1 MSLAEQ
7 GKAVI
12 ILSSEAPEVQKVCHH
27 IYCMYQG
34 EITARLKGE
43 EATEDEIMSY
53 ATGSKRR
60 PQILANVNTIKQ
72 PNPQTSTTKSRLSW
86 LWSEYSVIIAFLVI
100 FMAAAVMN
108 PRFLDINNQLNIL
121 MQVSIIGIVALG
133 MTVVMLSGGIDLSV
147 GSVLVFVG
155 VISVLAMNATGS
167 IFVAILTALVVG
179 SFAGFLNGLM
189 VAKGRIASFI
199 ATLGMMAAARSI
211 ALYIAEG
218 GSISGEVSG
227 FTAIANSNLWIF
239 DFPVIIFF
247 VMTALVYV
255 LMHKTRF
262 GRYVY
267 ALGSNEKAALLSAI
281 RVDRVKIGIYSL
293 VGLLVSVAAIIETS
307 RLNSISSS
315 SSGVQYELDA
325 IAAVIIG
332 GTRMTGGRG
341 KIMGTFFGVL
351 ILGILN
357 NMMNL
362 MNVSPH
368 LQGFVK
374 GLIIIIAVVF
384 QKRE

>member
-1 MSLAEQ
+1 M
-7 GKAVI
+7 
-12 ILSSEAPEVQKVCHH
+12 
-27 IYCMYQG
+27 
-34 EITARLKGE
+34 
-43 EATEDEIMSY
+43 
-53 ATGSKRR
+53 
-60 PQILANVNTIKQ
+60 ANVNTIKQ
-72 PNPQTSTTKSRLSW
+72 PNQQTSTTKGRLSW

-100 FMAAAVMN
+100 FIAAAIMN

-155 VISVLAMNATGS
+155 VITVLALNATGS
-167 IFVAILTALVVG
+167 ILVAILTALVVG

-218 GSISGEVSG
+218 GSISGEVSS
-227 FTAIANSNLWIF
+227 FTAIANSDLWIF

-247 VMTALVYV
+247 AMTALVYI

-281 RVDRVKIGIYSL
+281 RVDRVKMGVYTL

>member
-1 MSLAEQ
+1 MANINVKE
-7 GKAVI
+7 
-12 ILSSEAPEVQKVCHH
+12 
-27 IYCMYQG
+27 YQR
-34 EITARLKGE
+34 ETH
-43 EATEDEIMSY
+43 
-53 ATGSKRR
+53 
-60 PQILANVNTIKQ
+60 
-72 PNPQTSTTKSRLSW
+72 TTKSRLSW
-86 LWSEYSVIIAFLVI
+86 LWSEYSVIIAFIILFI
-100 FMAAAVMN
+100 GSSLLN

-121 MQVSIIGIVALG
+121 MQVSIIGIIAMG

-147 GSVLVFVG
+147 GSVLALAG
-155 VISVLAMNATGS
+155 VISVLALNASGS
-167 IFVAILTALVVG
+167 VLIGILTALLVG

-199 ATLGMMAAARSI
+199 ATLGMMAGARSI
-211 ALYIAEG
+211 ALYIADG
-218 GSISGEVSG
+218 GSVSGEVTG
-227 FTAIANSNLWIF
+227 FTAIANSDIWLF
-239 DFPVIIFF
+239 DVPVIIFF
-247 VMTALVYV
+247 AMTALIFV

-281 RVDRVKIGIYSL
+281 RVDRMKIGVYTLIGTL
-293 VGLLVSVAAIIETS
+293 VGVAAVIETS

-315 SSGVQYELDA
+315 SSGAQYELDA

-341 KIMGTFFGVL
+341 KIIGTLFGVL

>member
-1 MSLAEQ
+1 MANAQL
-7 GKAVI
+7 KAN
-12 ILSSEAPEVQKVCHH
+12 
-27 IYCMYQG
+27 
-34 EITARLKGE
+34 
-43 EATEDEIMSY
+43 
-53 ATGSKRR
+53 TGDIKT
-60 PQILANVNTIKQ
+60 NTQ
-72 PNPQTSTTKSRLSW
+72 SRLSW
-86 LWSEYSVIIAFLVI
+86 LWSEYSVIIAFLII
-100 FMAAAVMN
+100 FIAASIMS
-108 PRFLDINNQLNIL
+108 PRFLDLNNQLNIL
-121 MQVSIIGIVALG
+121 MQVSIIGIISLG
-133 MTVVMLSGGIDLSV
+133 MTIVMLSGGIDLSV
-147 GSVLVFVG
+147 GSVLVLVG
-155 VISVLAMNATGS
+155 VVTVLALNATGS
-167 IFVAILTALVVG
+167 IFIAILTAFAVG
-179 SFAGFLNGLM
+179 ALAGLMNGLM
-189 VAKGRIASFI
+189 VAKGKIASFI

-218 GSISGEVSG
+218 GSVSGEVSG
-227 FTAIANSNLWIF
+227 FTAIANSDLWIF
-239 DFPVIIFF
+239 DYPVIIFLI
-247 VMTALVYV
+247 MTVLVFI

-281 RVDRVKIGIYSL
+281 RVDRIKIGVYTL
-293 VGLLVSVAAIIETS
+293 TGLLVSVAAIIETS

-341 KIMGTFFGVL
+341 KIIGTFFGVL

-374 GLIIIIAVVF
+374 GLIIIVAVVF
-384 QKRE
+384 QKKE

>member
-1 MSLAEQ
+1 MANTKMVKEQKPQMS
-7 GKAVI
+7 
-12 ILSSEAPEVQKVCHH
+12 
-27 IYCMYQG
+27 
-34 EITARLKGE
+34 
-43 EATEDEIMSY
+43 
-53 ATGSKRR
+53 
-60 PQILANVNTIKQ
+60 TIKG
-72 PNPQTSTTKSRLSW
+72 RLSW
-86 LWSEYSVIIAFLVI
+86 LWSEYSVIIAFIII
-100 FMAAAVMN
+100 FIAASVLS
-108 PRFLDINNQLNIL
+108 PRFLDMNNQLNIL

-133 MTVVMLSGGIDLSV
+133 MTIVMLSGGIDLSV
-147 GSVLVFVG
+147 GSVLVLVG
-155 VISVLAMNATGS
+155 VVTVLALNATGS
-167 IFVAILTALVVG
+167 IWIALLTAFIVG
-179 SFAGFLNGLM
+179 SFAGFLNGVM

-227 FTAIANSNLWIF
+227 FTAIANNNLWIF
-239 DFPVIIFF
+239 DYPILIFLI
-247 VMTALVYV
+247 MTILVYI

-262 GRYVY
+262 GRHVY
-267 ALGSNEKAALLSAI
+267 AIGSNEKAALLSAI
-281 RVDRVKIGIYSL
+281 RVDRIKIGVYSL
-293 VGLLVSVAAIIETS
+293 AGLLVSIAAIIETS

-341 KIMGTFFGVL
+341 KIIGTFFGVL

>member
-1 MSLAEQ
+1 MANIDAKEYKPQ
-7 GKAVI
+7 G
-12 ILSSEAPEVQKVCHH
+12 S
-27 IYCMYQG
+27 
-34 EITARLKGE
+34 TA
-43 EATEDEIMSY
+43 
-53 ATGSKRR
+53 
-60 PQILANVNTIKQ
+60 
-72 PNPQTSTTKSRLSW
+72 KSRLSW
-86 LWSEYSVIIAFLVI
+86 LWSEYSVIIAFVI
-100 FMAAAVMN
+100 IFIASSIMN
-108 PRFLDINNQLNIL
+108 PRFLDMNNQLNIL
-121 MQVSIIGIVALG
+121 MQVSIIGIIAMG

-147 GSVLVFVG
+147 GSVLALAG
-155 VISVLAMNATGS
+155 VISVLALNASGS
-167 IFVAILTALVVG
+167 ILVGVFTALLVG
-179 SFAGFLNGLM
+179 SFAGFSNGLM

-199 ATLGMMAAARSI
+199 ATLGMMAGARSI
-211 ALYIAEG
+211 ALYIADG
-218 GSISGEVSG
+218 GSVSGEVTG
-227 FTAIANSNLWIF
+227 FTAIANSDFWIF
-239 DFPVIIFF
+239 DVPVLIFIA
-247 VMTALVYV
+247 MTALVFI
-255 LMHKTRF
+255 LTHKTRF

-281 RVDRVKIGIYSL
+281 RVDRIKIGVYTLIGTL
-293 VGLLVSVAAIIETS
+293 VGVAAVIETS

-315 SSGVQYELDA
+315 SSGAQYELDA

-341 KIMGTFFGVL
+341 KIIGTLFGVL

>member
-1 MSLAEQ
+1 
-7 GKAVI
+7 
-12 ILSSEAPEVQKVCHH
+12 
-27 IYCMYQG
+27 
-34 EITARLKGE
+34 
-43 EATEDEIMSY
+43 
-53 ATGSKRR
+53 
-60 PQILANVNTIKQ
+60 LANVNVKGYERETH
-72 PNPQTSTTKSRLSW
+72 TTKSRLSW
-86 LWSEYSVIIAFLVI
+86 LWAEYSVFIAFIILFIGSSVL
-100 FMAAAVMN
+100 N

-121 MQVSIIGIVALG
+121 MQVSIIGIIAMG

-147 GSVLVFVG
+147 GSVLALAG
-155 VISVLAMNATGS
+155 VISVLALNASGS
-167 IFVAILTALVVG
+167 VLVGVLTALLVG

-199 ATLGMMAAARSI
+199 ATLGMMAGARSI
-211 ALYIAEG
+211 ALYIADG
-218 GSISGEVSG
+218 GSVSGEVTG
-227 FTAIANSNLWIF
+227 FTAIANSDIWIF
-239 DFPVIIFF
+239 DVPVLIFF
-247 VMTALVYV
+247 AMTALVFV
-255 LMHKTRF
+255 LMHNTRF

-281 RVDRVKIGIYSL
+281 RVDRMKIGVYTLIGTL
-293 VGLLVSVAAIIETS
+293 VGVAAVIETS

-315 SSGVQYELDA
+315 SSGAQYELDA

-341 KIMGTFFGVL
+341 KIIGTLFGVL

>member
-1 MSLAEQ
+1 MANIDAKEYKPHGS
-7 GKAVI
+7 
-12 ILSSEAPEVQKVCHH
+12 
-27 IYCMYQG
+27 
-34 EITARLKGE
+34 TA
-43 EATEDEIMSY
+43 
-53 ATGSKRR
+53 
-60 PQILANVNTIKQ
+60 
-72 PNPQTSTTKSRLSW
+72 KSRFSW
-86 LWSEYSVIIAFLVI
+86 LWSEYSVIIAFVI
-100 FMAAAVMN
+100 IFIASSIMN
-108 PRFLDINNQLNIL
+108 PRFLEMNNQLNIL
-121 MQVSIIGIVALG
+121 MQVSIIGIIAMG

-147 GSVLVFVG
+147 GSVLALAG
-155 VISVLAMNATGS
+155 VISVLALNASGS
-167 IFVAILTALVVG
+167 ILVGVFTALLVG

-199 ATLGMMAAARSI
+199 ATLGMMAGARSI
-211 ALYIAEG
+211 ALYIADG
-218 GSISGEVSG
+218 GSVSGEVTG
-227 FTAIANSNLWIF
+227 FTAIANSDFWIF
-239 DFPVIIFF
+239 DVPVLIFIA
-247 VMTALVYV
+247 MTALVFI

-281 RVDRVKIGIYSL
+281 RVDRIKIGVYTLIGML
-293 VGLLVSVAAIIETS
+293 VGVAAVIETS

-315 SSGVQYELDA
+315 SSGAQYELDA

-341 KIMGTFFGVL
+341 KIIGTLFGVL

>member
-1 MSLAEQ
+1 MQ
-7 GKAVI
+7 R
-12 ILSSEAPEVQKVCHH
+12 VQKR
-27 IYCMYQG
+27 
-34 EITARLKGE
+34 RLR
-43 EATEDEIMSY
+43 T
-53 ATGSKRR
+53 
-60 PQILANVNTIKQ
+60 LANVGLKEQ
-72 PNPQTSTTKSRLSW
+72 QTSTTRSRLSW
-86 LWSEYSVIIAFLVI
+86 LWSEYSVIIAFLLIYIV
-100 FMAAAVMN
+100 AAIMN
-108 PRFLDINNQLNIL
+108 PRFIDINNQLNIL
-121 MQVSIIGIVALG
+121 MQVSIIGIIALG

-147 GSVLVFVG
+147 GSVLAFVG
-155 VISVLAMNATGS
+155 VMTVLALNTSGS
-167 IFVAILTALVVG
+167 ILVAIVTALVAG
-179 SFAGFLNGLM
+179 AFAGCLNGIM
-189 VAKGRIASFI
+189 VAKGRIAPFI
-199 ATLGMMAAARSI
+199 ATLGMMAGARSI
-211 ALYIAEG
+211 ALYITKG

-227 FTAIANSNLWIF
+227 FTAIANSDLWII
-239 DFPVIIFF
+239 DYPIIIFLI
-247 VMTALVYV
+247 MTVLVYI

-267 ALGSNEKAALLSAI
+267 ALGSNEKAALLSGI
-281 RVDRVKIGIYSL
+281 RVDRVKIGVYSL
-293 VGLLVSVAAIIETS
+293 LGLLVSVAAIIETS

-341 KIMGTFFGVL
+341 KIIGTFFGIL

-362 MNVSPH
+362 MNVSPY

>member
-1 MSLAEQ
+1 M
-7 GKAVI
+7 
-12 ILSSEAPEVQKVCHH
+12 
-27 IYCMYQG
+27 
-34 EITARLKGE
+34 
-43 EATEDEIMSY
+43 
-53 ATGSKRR
+53 
-60 PQILANVNTIKQ
+60 ANVNIKEYE
-72 PNPQTSTTKSRLSW
+72 PQASTTKSRLSW
-86 LWSEYSVIIAFLVI
+86 LWSEYSVIIAFIII
-100 FMAAAVMN
+100 FIASSIMN
-108 PRFLDINNQLNIL
+108 PRFLDMNNQLNIL
-121 MQVSIIGIVALG
+121 MQVSIIGIVAMG

-147 GSVLVFVG
+147 GSVLALVG
-155 VISVLAMNATGS
+155 VISVLSLNASGS
-167 IFVAILTALVVG
+167 ILIAIFTALLVG
-179 SFAGFLNGLM
+179 AFAGFLNGLM

-218 GSISGEVSG
+218 GSVSGEVAG
-227 FTAIANSNLWIF
+227 FTAIANNNLWIF
-239 DFPVIIFF
+239 DYPVIIFLA
-247 VMTALVYV
+247 MTALVYI

-281 RVDRVKIGIYSL
+281 RVDRIKIGVYTLTGML
-293 VGLLVSVAAIIETS
+293 VGVAAIIETS

-341 KIMGTFFGVL
+341 KIIGTLFGVL

>member
-1 MSLAEQ
+1 M
-7 GKAVI
+7 
-12 ILSSEAPEVQKVCHH
+12 
-27 IYCMYQG
+27 
-34 EITARLKGE
+34 
-43 EATEDEIMSY
+43 
-53 ATGSKRR
+53 
-60 PQILANVNTIKQ
+60 ANVDVKEYQRETH
-72 PNPQTSTTKSRLSW
+72 TTKSRLSW
-86 LWSEYSVIIAFLVI
+86 LWSEYSVIIAFIILFI
-100 FMAAAVMN
+100 GSSILN
-108 PRFLDINNQLNIL
+108 PRFLDMNNQLNIL
-121 MQVSIIGIVALG
+121 MQVSIIGIIAMG

-147 GSVLVFVG
+147 GSVLALAG
-155 VISVLAMNATGS
+155 VISVLALNASGS
-167 IFVAILTALVVG
+167 ILVGVFTALLVG

-199 ATLGMMAAARSI
+199 ATLGMMAGARSI
-211 ALYIAEG
+211 ALYIANG
-218 GSISGEVSG
+218 GSVSGEVSG
-227 FTAIANSNLWIF
+227 FTMIANSDLWIF
-239 DFPVIIFF
+239 DVPVLIFF
-247 VMTALVYV
+247 AMTALVFV

-281 RVDRVKIGIYSL
+281 RVDRMKIGVYTLIGTL
-293 VGLLVSVAAIIETS
+293 VGVAAVIETS

-315 SSGVQYELDA
+315 SSGSQYELDA

-341 KIMGTFFGVL
+341 KIIGTLFGVL

-362 MNVSPH
+362 TNVSPH

>member
-1 MSLAEQ
+1 MTNANIKEY
-7 GKAVI
+7 
-12 ILSSEAPEVQKVCHH
+12 E
-27 IYCMYQG
+27 
-34 EITARLKGE
+34 
-43 EATEDEIMSY
+43 
-53 ATGSKRR
+53 
-60 PQILANVNTIKQ
+60 PQ
-72 PNPQTSTTKSRLSW
+72 PSTMKSRLAW
-86 LWSEYSVIIAFLVI
+86 LWSEYSVIIAFVLI
-100 FMAAAVMN
+100 FIASSILN
-108 PRFLDINNQLNIL
+108 PRFLDMNNQLNIL
-121 MQVSIIGIVALG
+121 MQVSIIGIIAMG

-147 GSVLVFVG
+147 GSVLALVG
-155 VISVLAMNATGS
+155 VISVLSLNASGS
-167 IFVAILTALVVG
+167 ILIAVFTALLVG
-179 SFAGFLNGLM
+179 AFVGFLNGLM

-218 GSISGEVSG
+218 GSVSGEVSG
-227 FTAIANSNLWIF
+227 FTAIANNNLWIF
-239 DFPVIIFF
+239 DYPVIIFLA
-247 VMTALVYV
+247 MTALVYV
-255 LMHKTRF
+255 LMHKMRF

-281 RVDRVKIGIYSL
+281 RVDRIKIGVYTL
-293 VGLLVSVAAIIETS
+293 TGLLVGVAAIIETS

-341 KIMGTFFGVL
+341 KIIGTLFGVL

>member
-1 MSLAEQ
+1 MADTNSLKEQ
-7 GKAVI
+7 K
-12 ILSSEAPEVQKVCHH
+12 
-27 IYCMYQG
+27 
-34 EITARLKGE
+34 
-43 EATEDEIMSY
+43 
-53 ATGSKRR
+53 
-60 PQILANVNTIKQ
+60 PQI
-72 PNPQTSTTKSRLSW
+72 STVKGKLSW
-86 LWSEYSVIIAFLVI
+86 LWSEYSVIIAFIII
-100 FMAAAVMN
+100 FIAASVLS
-108 PRFLDINNQLNIL
+108 PRFLDMNNQLNIL

-133 MTVVMLSGGIDLSV
+133 MTIVMLSGGIDLSV
-147 GSVLVFVG
+147 GSVLVLVG
-155 VISVLAMNATGS
+155 VVTVLALNATGS
-167 IFVAILTALVVG
+167 IWIALITAFIVG
-179 SFAGFLNGLM
+179 SFAGFLNGIM

-227 FTAIANSNLWIF
+227 FTAIANNNLWIF
-239 DFPVIIFF
+239 DYPIIIFLI
-247 VMTALVYV
+247 MTILVYI

-262 GRYVY
+262 GRHVY
-267 ALGSNEKAALLSAI
+267 AIGSNEKAALLSAI
-281 RVDRVKIGIYSL
+281 RVDRIKIGVYSL
-293 VGLLVSVAAIIETS
+293 AGLLVSIAAIIETS

-341 KIMGTFFGVL
+341 KIIGTFFGVL

>member
-1 MSLAEQ
+1 MS
-7 GKAVI
+7 
-12 ILSSEAPEVQKVCHH
+12 
-27 IYCMYQG
+27 
-34 EITARLKGE
+34 
-43 EATEDEIMSY
+43 
-53 ATGSKRR
+53 
-60 PQILANVNTIKQ
+60 
-72 PNPQTSTTKSRLSW
+72 
-86 LWSEYSVIIAFLVI
+86 
-100 FMAAAVMN
+100 
-108 PRFLDINNQLNIL
+108 PRFLDLNNQMNIL
-121 MQVSIIGIVALG
+121 MQVSIIGIISLG

-147 GSVLVFVG
+147 GSVLALVG
-155 VISVLAMNATGS
+155 VITVIALNATGN
-167 IFVAILTALVVG
+167 IVIAILTAFIVG
-179 SFAGFLNGLM
+179 SFVGLLNGLM

-211 ALYIAEG
+211 ALYIADG
-218 GSISGEVSG
+218 GSISGEISG
-227 FTAIANSNLWIF
+227 FTAIANSDLWII
-239 DFPVIIFF
+239 DYPIIIFLLMTVF
-247 VMTALVYV
+247 VYM

-281 RVDRVKIGIYSL
+281 HVDRVKLGVYSL
-293 VGLLVSVAAIIETS
+293 AGLLVSVSAIIETS

-315 SSGVQYELDA
+315 SSGMAYELDA

-341 KIMGTFFGVL
+341 KIIGTFFGVL

-374 GLIIIIAVVF
+374 GLIIIIAVLF

>member
-1 MSLAEQ
+1 MQQA
-7 GKAVI
+7 
-12 ILSSEAPEVQKVCHH
+12 QK
-27 IYCMYQG
+27 G
-34 EITARLKGE
+34 
-43 EATEDEIMSY
+43 
-53 ATGSKRR
+53 R
-60 PQILANVNTIKQ
+60 PKKLANLEFKQ
-72 PNPQTSTTKSRLSW
+72 YNQQASNTKSRLSW
-86 LWSEYSVIIAFLVI
+86 LWSEYSVIIAFLLI
-100 FMAAAVMN
+100 FVTASIMN

-147 GSVLVFVG
+147 GSVLVLVG
-155 VISVLAMNATGS
+155 VISVLALNASGS
-167 IFVAILTALVVG
+167 ILVAVLTALLVG
-179 SFAGFLNGLM
+179 SSAGFLNGLM

-211 ALYIAEG
+211 ALYIADG

-227 FTAIANSNLWIF
+227 FTAIANSDLWLIDYPIF
-239 DFPVIIFF
+239 IFLI
-247 VMTALVYV
+247 MTALVYT

-281 RVDRVKIGIYSL
+281 RVDRVKLGVYSL
-293 VGLLVSVAAIIETS
+293 AGLLVSVAAIIETS

-332 GTRMTGGRG
+332 GTRMTGGKG
-341 KIMGTFFGVL
+341 KIIGTFFGVL

-374 GLIIIIAVVF
+374 GLIIIVAVVF

>member
-1 MSLAEQ
+1 MKLADTNSLKEQ
-7 GKAVI
+7 K
-12 ILSSEAPEVQKVCHH
+12 
-27 IYCMYQG
+27 
-34 EITARLKGE
+34 
-43 EATEDEIMSY
+43 
-53 ATGSKRR
+53 
-60 PQILANVNTIKQ
+60 PQI
-72 PNPQTSTTKSRLSW
+72 STVRGKLSW
-86 LWSEYSVIIAFLVI
+86 LWSEYSVIIAFIII
-100 FMAAAVMN
+100 FIAASVLS
-108 PRFLDINNQLNIL
+108 PRFLDMNNQLNIL

-133 MTVVMLSGGIDLSV
+133 MTIVMLSGGIDLSV
-147 GSVLVFVG
+147 GSVLVLVG
-155 VISVLAMNATGS
+155 VVTVLALNATGS
-167 IFVAILTALVVG
+167 IWIAIITAFIVG
-179 SFAGFLNGLM
+179 SFAGFLNGIM

-227 FTAIANSNLWIF
+227 FTAIANNNLWIF
-239 DFPVIIFF
+239 DYPIIIFLI
-247 VMTALVYV
+247 MTILVYI

-262 GRYVY
+262 GRHVY
-267 ALGSNEKAALLSAI
+267 AIGSNEKAALLSAI
-281 RVDRVKIGIYSL
+281 RVDRIKIGVYSL
-293 VGLLVSVAAIIETS
+293 AGLLVSIAAIIETS

-341 KIMGTFFGVL
+341 KIIGTFFGVL

>member
-1 MSLAEQ
+1 MANTEL
-7 GKAVI
+7 KA
-12 ILSSEAPEVQKVCHH
+12 SQQPK
-27 IYCMYQG
+27 
-34 EITARLKGE
+34 
-43 EATEDEIMSY
+43 EATSN
-53 ATGSKRR
+53 R
-60 PQILANVNTIKQ
+60 
-72 PNPQTSTTKSRLSW
+72 SRLGW
-86 LWSEYSVIIAFLVI
+86 LWSEYSVIIAFLII
-100 FMAAAVMN
+100 FIAASIMN
-108 PRFLDINNQLNIL
+108 PRFLDVNNQLNIL
-121 MQVSIIGIVALG
+121 MQVSIIGIVSLG

-147 GSVLVFVG
+147 GSVLALVG
-155 VISVLAMNATGS
+155 VVTVIALNATGS
-167 IFVAILTALVVG
+167 IIVAILVAFVVG
-179 SFAGFLNGLM
+179 SFMGLLNGLM
-189 VAKGRIASFI
+189 VAKGKIASFI

-211 ALYIAEG
+211 ALYIADG

-227 FTAIANSNLWIF
+227 FAAIANSSLWVI
-239 DFPVIIFF
+239 DYPIIIFLI
-247 VMTALVYV
+247 MTFLVYV

-267 ALGSNEKAALLSAI
+267 AIGSNEKAALLSAI
-281 RVDRVKIGIYSL
+281 RVDRVKLGVYSL
-293 VGLLVSVAAIIETS
+293 AGLLVSIAAVIETS

-315 SSGVQYELDA
+315 SSGMAYELDA

-341 KIMGTFFGVL
+341 KVVGTLFGVL

-374 GLIIIIAVVF
+374 GLIIIVAVVF

>member
-1 MSLAEQ
+1 MADTNSLKEQ
-7 GKAVI
+7 KTQISTVKGK
-12 ILSSEAPEVQKVCHH
+12 
-27 IYCMYQG
+27 
-34 EITARLKGE
+34 
-43 EATEDEIMSY
+43 
-53 ATGSKRR
+53 
-60 PQILANVNTIKQ
+60 
-72 PNPQTSTTKSRLSW
+72 LSW
-86 LWSEYSVIIAFLVI
+86 LWSEYSVIIAFIII
-100 FMAAAVMN
+100 FIAASVLS
-108 PRFLDINNQLNIL
+108 PRFLDMNNQLNIL

-133 MTVVMLSGGIDLSV
+133 MTIVMLSGGIDLSV
-147 GSVLVFVG
+147 GSVLVLVG
-155 VISVLAMNATGS
+155 VVTVLALNATGS
-167 IFVAILTALVVG
+167 IWIALITAFIVG
-179 SFAGFLNGLM
+179 SFAGFLNGIM

-227 FTAIANSNLWIF
+227 FTAIANNNLWIF
-239 DFPVIIFF
+239 DYPIIIFLI
-247 VMTALVYV
+247 MTILVYI

-262 GRYVY
+262 GRHVY
-267 ALGSNEKAALLSAI
+267 AIGSNEKAALLSAI
-281 RVDRVKIGIYSL
+281 RVDRIKIGVYSL
-293 VGLLVSVAAIIETS
+293 AGLLVSIAAIIETS

-341 KIMGTFFGVL
+341 KIIGTFFGVL

>member
-1 MSLAEQ
+1 MGNTEMQ
-7 GKAVI
+7 PKQNNRQE
-12 ILSSEAPEVQKVCHH
+12 SSGFKEK
-27 IYCMYQG
+27 
-34 EITARLKGE
+34 
-43 EATEDEIMSY
+43 
-53 ATGSKRR
+53 
-60 PQILANVNTIKQ
+60 
-72 PNPQTSTTKSRLSW
+72 LSW
-86 LWSEYSVIIAFLVI
+86 LWSDYSVIIAFLII
-100 FMAAAVMN
+100 FIAASFMS
-108 PRFLDINNQLNIL
+108 PRFLDLNNQMNIL
-121 MQVSIIGIVALG
+121 MQVSIIGIIALG

-147 GSVLVFVG
+147 GSVLALVG
-155 VISVLAMNATGS
+155 VIAVIALNATGS
-167 IFVAILTALVVG
+167 IIAAVLTAFIVG
-179 SFAGFLNGLM
+179 SFAGLLNGLM

-211 ALYIAEG
+211 ALYIANG

-227 FTAIANSNLWIF
+227 FSAIANSEFFMI
-239 DFPVIIFF
+239 DYPIIIFIIMTVF
-247 VMTALVYV
+247 VYL

-267 ALGSNEKAALLSAI
+267 AIGSNEKAAMLSGI
-281 RVDRVKIGIYSL
+281 RVDRVKIGVYSL
-293 VGLLVSVAAIIETS
+293 TGLLVSVAATIETS

-315 SSGVQYELDA
+315 SSGASYELDA

-341 KIMGTFFGVL
+341 KIIGTFFGVL

>member
-1 MSLAEQ
+1 M
-7 GKAVI
+7 
-12 ILSSEAPEVQKVCHH
+12 
-27 IYCMYQG
+27 
-34 EITARLKGE
+34 
-43 EATEDEIMSY
+43 
-53 ATGSKRR
+53 
-60 PQILANVNTIKQ
+60 ANVNTIKQ
-72 PNPQTSTTKSRLSW
+72 PNPQTSSTKSRLSW

>member
-1 MSLAEQ
+1 MKLADTNSLKEQ
-7 GKAVI
+7 K
-12 ILSSEAPEVQKVCHH
+12 
-27 IYCMYQG
+27 
-34 EITARLKGE
+34 
-43 EATEDEIMSY
+43 
-53 ATGSKRR
+53 
-60 PQILANVNTIKQ
+60 PQI
-72 PNPQTSTTKSRLSW
+72 STVKGKLSW
-86 LWSEYSVIIAFLVI
+86 LWSEYSVIIAFIII
-100 FMAAAVMN
+100 FIAASVLS
-108 PRFLDINNQLNIL
+108 PRFLDMNNQLNIL

-133 MTVVMLSGGIDLSV
+133 MTIVMLSGGIDLSV
-147 GSVLVFVG
+147 GSVLVLVG
-155 VISVLAMNATGS
+155 VVTVLALNATGS
-167 IFVAILTALVVG
+167 IWIALITAFIVG
-179 SFAGFLNGLM
+179 SFAGFLNGIM

-227 FTAIANSNLWIF
+227 FTAIANNNLWIF
-239 DFPVIIFF
+239 DYPIIIFLI
-247 VMTALVYV
+247 MTILVYI

-262 GRYVY
+262 GRHVY
-267 ALGSNEKAALLSAI
+267 AIGSNEKAALLSAI
-281 RVDRVKIGIYSL
+281 RVDRIKIGVYSL
-293 VGLLVSVAAIIETS
+293 AGLLVSIAAIIETS

-341 KIMGTFFGVL
+341 KIIGTFFGVL

>member
-1 MSLAEQ
+1 MANAQL
-7 GKAVI
+7 KAN
-12 ILSSEAPEVQKVCHH
+12 
-27 IYCMYQG
+27 
-34 EITARLKGE
+34 
-43 EATEDEIMSY
+43 
-53 ATGSKRR
+53 TG
-60 PQILANVNTIKQ
+60 N
-72 PNPQTSTTKSRLSW
+72 TKSNTQGRLSW
-86 LWSEYSVIIAFLVI
+86 LWSEYSVIIAFLII
-100 FMAAAVMN
+100 FVAASIMS
-108 PRFLDINNQLNIL
+108 PRFLDLNNQLNIL
-121 MQVSIIGIVALG
+121 MQVSIIGIVSLG
-133 MTVVMLSGGIDLSV
+133 MTIVMLSGGIDLSV
-147 GSVLVFVG
+147 GSVLVLVG
-155 VISVLAMNATGS
+155 VITVLALNATGS
-167 IFVAILTALVVG
+167 IFVAILTAFAIG

-189 VAKGRIASFI
+189 VAKGKIASFI
-199 ATLGMMAAARSI
+199 ATLGMMAGARSI

-218 GSISGEVSG
+218 GSVSGEVSG
-227 FTAIANSNLWIF
+227 FTAIANSDLWII
-239 DFPVIIFF
+239 DYPIIIFLI
-247 VMTALVYV
+247 MTVLVYI

-281 RVDRVKIGIYSL
+281 RVDRVKIGVYTL
-293 VGLLVSVAAIIETS
+293 TGLLVSIAAIIETS

-341 KIMGTFFGVL
+341 KIIGTFFGVL

-384 QKRE
+384 QKKE

>member
-1 MSLAEQ
+1 MKLADTNSLKEQ
-7 GKAVI
+7 K
-12 ILSSEAPEVQKVCHH
+12 
-27 IYCMYQG
+27 
-34 EITARLKGE
+34 
-43 EATEDEIMSY
+43 
-53 ATGSKRR
+53 
-60 PQILANVNTIKQ
+60 PQISPIKG
-72 PNPQTSTTKSRLSW
+72 KLSW
-86 LWSEYSVIIAFLVI
+86 LWSEYSVIIAFIII
-100 FMAAAVMN
+100 FIAASVLS
-108 PRFLDINNQLNIL
+108 PRFLDMNNQLNIL

-133 MTVVMLSGGIDLSV
+133 MTIVMLSGGIDLSV
-147 GSVLVFVG
+147 GSVLVLVG
-155 VISVLAMNATGS
+155 VVTVLALNATGS
-167 IFVAILTALVVG
+167 IWIAVLTAFIVG
-179 SFAGFLNGLM
+179 SIAGFLNGIM

-227 FTAIANSNLWIF
+227 FTAIANNNLWIF
-239 DFPVIIFF
+239 DYPIIIFLI
-247 VMTALVYV
+247 MTVLVYI

-262 GRYVY
+262 GRHVY
-267 ALGSNEKAALLSAI
+267 AIGSNEKAALLSAI
-281 RVDRVKIGIYSL
+281 RVDRIKIGVYSL
-293 VGLLVSVAAIIETS
+293 AGLLVSIAAIIETS

-341 KIMGTFFGVL
+341 KIIGTFFGVL

>member
-1 MSLAEQ
+1 MANINVKEYQ
-7 GKAVI
+7 P
-12 ILSSEAPEVQKVCHH
+12 EA
-27 IYCMYQG
+27 
-34 EITARLKGE
+34 R
-43 EATEDEIMSY
+43 
-53 ATGSKRR
+53 
-60 PQILANVNTIKQ
+60 
-72 PNPQTSTTKSRLSW
+72 TTKNRLSW
-86 LWSEYSVIIAFLVI
+86 LWAEYSVIIAFIILFIGSSVL
-100 FMAAAVMN
+100 N

-121 MQVSIIGIVALG
+121 MQVSIIGIIAMG

-147 GSVLVFVG
+147 GSVLALAG
-155 VISVLAMNATGS
+155 VISVLALNASGS
-167 IFVAILTALVVG
+167 ILVGVLTALLVG

-199 ATLGMMAAARSI
+199 ATLGMMAGARSI
-211 ALYIAEG
+211 ALYIADG
-218 GSISGEVSG
+218 GSVSGEVSG
-227 FTAIANSNLWIF
+227 FTAIANSDFWIF
-239 DFPVIIFF
+239 DVPVLIFF
-247 VMTALVYV
+247 AMTALVYV
-255 LMHKTRF
+255 LMHKIRF

-281 RVDRVKIGIYSL
+281 RVDRMKIGVYTLIGTL
-293 VGLLVSVAAIIETS
+293 VGVAAVIETS

-315 SSGVQYELDA
+315 SSGAQYELDA

-341 KIMGTFFGVL
+341 KIIGTLFGVL

>member
-1 MSLAEQ
+1 MS
-7 GKAVI
+7 
-12 ILSSEAPEVQKVCHH
+12 
-27 IYCMYQG
+27 
-34 EITARLKGE
+34 
-43 EATEDEIMSY
+43 
-53 ATGSKRR
+53 
-60 PQILANVNTIKQ
+60 
-72 PNPQTSTTKSRLSW
+72 
-86 LWSEYSVIIAFLVI
+86 
-100 FMAAAVMN
+100 
-108 PRFLDINNQLNIL
+108 PRFLDLNNQMNIL
-121 MQVSIIGIVALG
+121 MQVSIIGIIALG

-147 GSVLVFVG
+147 GSVLALVG
-155 VISVLAMNATGS
+155 VIAVIALNATGS
-167 IFVAILTALVVG
+167 IIAAVLTAFIVG
-179 SFAGFLNGLM
+179 SFAGLLNGLM

-211 ALYIAEG
+211 ALYIANG

-227 FTAIANSNLWIF
+227 FSAIANSEFFMI
-239 DFPVIIFF
+239 DYPIIIFIIMTVF
-247 VMTALVYV
+247 VYL

-267 ALGSNEKAALLSAI
+267 AIGSNEKAAMLSGI
-281 RVDRVKIGIYSL
+281 RVDRVKIGVYSL
-293 VGLLVSVAAIIETS
+293 TGLLVSVAATIETS

-315 SSGVQYELDA
+315 SSGASYELDA

-341 KIMGTFFGVL
+341 KIIGTFFGVL

>member
-1 MSLAEQ
+1 MQPA
-7 GKAVI
+7 
-12 ILSSEAPEVQKVCHH
+12 QK
-27 IYCMYQG
+27 G
-34 EITARLKGE
+34 RPLK
-43 EATEDEIMSY
+43 
-53 ATGSKRR
+53 
-60 PQILANVNTIKQ
+60 LANTNVKEY
-72 PNPQTSTTKSRLSW
+72 NPQVSNAKSRLTW
-86 LWSEYSVIIAFLVI
+86 LWSEYSVIIAFIII
-100 FMAAAVMN
+100 FIASSIMN

-147 GSVLVFVG
+147 GSVLALVG
-155 VISVLAMNATGS
+155 VMTVLALNASGS
-167 IFVAILTALVVG
+167 ILIGIFTALVVG

-218 GSISGEVSG
+218 GSVSGEVNG
-227 FTAIANSNLWIF
+227 FTAIANNDLWIF
-239 DFPVIIFF
+239 DYPVIIFF
-247 VMTALVYV
+247 AMTALIYI

-267 ALGSNEKAALLSAI
+267 ALGSNEKAAMLSAI
-281 RVDRVKIGIYSL
+281 RVDRIKIAVYSL
-293 VGLLVSVAAIIETS
+293 AGLLVSVAAIIETS

-341 KIMGTFFGVL
+341 KIIGTLFGVL

-362 MNVSPH
+362 MNVSPY

>member
-1 MSLAEQ
+1 MLQ
-7 GKAVI
+7 
-12 ILSSEAPEVQKVCHH
+12 VQK
-27 IYCMYQG
+27 G
-34 EITARLKGE
+34 RLK
-43 EATEDEIMSY
+43 
-53 ATGSKRR
+53 K
-60 PQILANVNTIKQ
+60 LANAQLKANTGD
-72 PNPQTSTTKSRLSW
+72 TKSNTQSRLSW
-86 LWSEYSVIIAFLVI
+86 LWSEYSVIIAFLII
-100 FMAAAVMN
+100 FVAASIMS
-108 PRFLDINNQLNIL
+108 PRFLDLNNQLNIL
-121 MQVSIIGIVALG
+121 MQVSIIGIVSLG
-133 MTVVMLSGGIDLSV
+133 MTIVMLSGGIDLSV
-147 GSVLVFVG
+147 GSVLVLVG
-155 VISVLAMNATGS
+155 VITVLALNATGS
-167 IFVAILTALVVG
+167 ILVAILTAFIIG

-189 VAKGRIASFI
+189 VAKGKIASFI
-199 ATLGMMAAARSI
+199 ATLGMMAGARSI

-218 GSISGEVSG
+218 GSVSGEVTG
-227 FTAIANSNLWIF
+227 FTAIANSDLWII
-239 DFPVIIFF
+239 DYPIIIFLI
-247 VMTALVYV
+247 MTVLVYI

-281 RVDRVKIGIYSL
+281 RVDRVKIGVYTL
-293 VGLLVSVAAIIETS
+293 TGLLVSIAAIIETS

-341 KIMGTFFGVL
+341 KIIGTFFGVL

-384 QKRE
+384 QKKE

>member
-1 MSLAEQ
+1 
-7 GKAVI
+7 
-12 ILSSEAPEVQKVCHH
+12 
-27 IYCMYQG
+27 
-34 EITARLKGE
+34 
-43 EATEDEIMSY
+43 
-53 ATGSKRR
+53 
-60 PQILANVNTIKQ
+60 LANIEMKQ
-72 PNPQTSTTKSRLSW
+72 YKMKSLNFKSRLSW
-86 LWSEYSVIIAFLVI
+86 LWSEYSVIFAFLII
-100 FMAAAVMN
+100 FITASIVN

-121 MQVSIIGIVALG
+121 MQVSIIGIIALG

-147 GSVLVFVG
+147 GSVLAFVG
-155 VISVLAMNATGS
+155 VVTVLALNASGS
-167 IFVAILTALVVG
+167 ILVAVFTALIVG

-218 GSISGEVSG
+218 GSVSGEVPG
-227 FTAIANSNLWIF
+227 FTLIANSDLWII
-239 DFPVIIFF
+239 DYPIIIFL
-247 VMTALVYV
+247 VMTVLVYI
-255 LMHKTRF
+255 LIHKTRF

-281 RVDRVKIGIYSL
+281 RIDRVKLGVYTLAGTL
-293 VGLLVSVAAIIETS
+293 VGIAATIETS

-332 GTRMTGGRG
+332 GTRMTGGKG
-341 KIMGTFFGVL
+341 KIIGTFFGIL

-384 QKRE
+384 QKRD

>member
-1 MSLAEQ
+1 M
-7 GKAVI
+7 
-12 ILSSEAPEVQKVCHH
+12 
-27 IYCMYQG
+27 
-34 EITARLKGE
+34 
-43 EATEDEIMSY
+43 
-53 ATGSKRR
+53 
-60 PQILANVNTIKQ
+60 ANVNVKDYQRETH
-72 PNPQTSTTKSRLSW
+72 TTKSRLSW
-86 LWSEYSVIIAFLVI
+86 LWAEYSVIIAFIILFI
-100 FMAAAVMN
+100 GSSILN
-108 PRFLDINNQLNIL
+108 PRFLDMNNQLNIL
-121 MQVSIIGIVALG
+121 MQVSIIGIIAMG

-147 GSVLVFVG
+147 GSVLALAG
-155 VISVLAMNATGS
+155 VISVLALNASGS
-167 IFVAILTALVVG
+167 VLVGVLTALLVG

-199 ATLGMMAAARSI
+199 ATLGMMAGARSI
-211 ALYIAEG
+211 ALYIADG
-218 GSISGEVSG
+218 GSVSGEVTG
-227 FTAIANSNLWIF
+227 FTSIANSDFWIF
-239 DFPVIIFF
+239 DVPVLIFF
-247 VMTALVYV
+247 AMTALVYV

-281 RVDRVKIGIYSL
+281 RVDRMKIGVYTLIGTL
-293 VGLLVSVAAIIETS
+293 VGVAAVIETS

-315 SSGVQYELDA
+315 SSGAQYELDA

-341 KIMGTFFGVL
+341 KIIGTLFGVL